1 MLAQTVTSNDSADRQ
16 ISDRQA
22 RVYETIRLL
31 IDDGHSDPMAVDS
44 RGRSVLHCYK
54 GATEPFLYMISQQQH
69 FQIDL
74 NQRAG
79 DNFTVTQYHAVHKQ
93 ASAPNLLRTIFGLS
107 SDPRSTATAK
117 NSYGSTWLMV
127 TVVRLLVLFAE
138 GESLEPSLEL
148 IGDLIDA
155 GSDVNTCN
163 KKGATPLDRIL
174 AFRLEPEN
182 REPLIRQWLHL
193 LLRKKV
199 DLHQYAKK
207 EEMLHEQGQVKDV
220 WNYRR
225 GIKRYFTFQY
235 GREVCDLSIFVK
247 DIQAEISEGI
257 TRVPGAWD
265 TEGEHAQRLGLKLI
279 EDEEPS
285 ANWSVSTADFNKK
298 PEVQEAGQAS

>member
-1 MLAQTVTSNDSADRQ
+1 MTSNNSADRH

-31 IDDGHSDPMAVDS
+31 IEDGHSDPMAVDS

-54 GATEPFLYMISQQQH
+54 GAKEPFLYMISQQQH

-93 ASAPNLLRTIFGLS
+93 ASAPNLLRTIFGLG
-107 SDPRSTATAK
+107 SDLRSTATAR

-127 TVVRLLVLFAE
+127 TVVRLLILFAE

-163 KKGATPLDRIL
+163 NEGATPLDRIL

-182 REPLIRQWLHL
+182 HEPLIRQWLQL
-193 LLRKKV
+193 LLSKKI
-199 DLHQYAKK
+199 DLHLYAKK

-235 GREVCDLSIFVK
+235 GRERCDLSIFVK
-247 DIQAEISEGI
+247 DIRAEISEEMS
-257 TRVPGAWD
+257 RVPGAWD

-285 ANWSVSTADFNKK
+285 ANWSVSATSLNKR
-298 PEVQEAGQAS
+298 PE